1 MTSITMR
8 HERHEHHHA
17 RRRSPAHSHHI
28 TSHITSHHITSLA
41 LHRSHRTM
49 TRPTHSSYRSA
60 STAILVRALSNV
72 PIHVPPTSYL
82 LPTSYSLLPT
92 SHTCICNPH
101 VDATP
106 FYQLL
111 HSYPKAKHT
120 HVQYSICMSHNVP
133 RRPNP
138 HQPLGAAPHGGA
150 ASPSPHIGEGKS

>member
-1 MTSITMR
+1 MR
-8 HERHEHHHA
+8 A
-17 RRRSPAHSHHI
+17 DALPLTHI
-28 TSHITSHHITSLA
+28 TSLLIAQLAPYRITPHRAESLA
-41 LHRSHRTM
+41 LHRSHRTVTQPM
-49 TRPTHSSYRSA
+49 HGSYRSA

-72 PIHVPPTSYL
+72 PITCTSYFL
-82 LPTSYSLLPT
+82 LTSYCTSYFLLPT

-106 FYQLL
+106 FFQLL

-138 HQPLGAAPHGGA
+138 HQPLGAAPPQGG
-150 ASPSPHIGEGKS
+150 SVTLPPYRGG